1 MANSSP
7 LPRRGFLARFAAATA
22 AVSSTF
28 AITRSAEAQ
37 TVPAQS
43 HELDKWID
51 ELKGQH
57 KQVYDC
63 VTKDRVGDVQFAR
76 NFLTANQA
84 SYGLKDEDS
93 SIIVSFRHEATPF
106 GFNDA
111 MWEKYKIGESLN
123 VPARGGRGAG
133 GRGGAAADTTNVA
146 PPDSAARPM
155 ATRNPQLNTISQLAG
170 RGVQFT
176 VCGMAT
182 QRYAGEYAR
191 KTNQQMADVRTELLA
206 NLVPNCR
213 QVAAGVVVV
222 NRAQERGFTL
232 LYVG

>member
-1 MANSSP
+1 MSNV
-7 LPRRGFLARFAAATA
+7 PRRNFLARLAAGAAAFSAGFAAPRTL
-22 AVSSTF
+22 
-28 AITRSAEAQ
+28 SAQQAE
-37 TVPAQS
+37 S

-63 VTKDRVGDVQFAR
+63 VTKARIGDMQFAT
-76 NFLTANQA
+76 NFLTANQNP
-84 SYGLKDEDS
+84 YGLKDADTS
-93 SIIVSFRHEATPF
+93 VIVSLRHEATPF

-111 MWEKYKIGESLN
+111 MWEKYKIGESLKI
-123 VPARGGRGAG
+123 PERPAG
-133 GRGGAAADTTNVA
+133 GRGGAAATDTTR
-146 PPDSAARPM
+146 AAGDTTPVVM
-155 ATRNPQLNTISQLAG
+155 ATRNPQLRMITTLGG

-176 VCGMAT
+176 VCALAT

-213 QVAAGVVVV
+213 AVAAGVVVV

-232 LYVG
+232 LYIG